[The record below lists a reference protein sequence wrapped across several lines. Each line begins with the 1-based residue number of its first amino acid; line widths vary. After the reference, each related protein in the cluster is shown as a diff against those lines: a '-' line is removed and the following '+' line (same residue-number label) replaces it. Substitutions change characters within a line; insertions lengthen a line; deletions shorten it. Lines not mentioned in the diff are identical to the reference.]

1 MRAGRKRLRAVTLA
15 GTKPPT
21 VFDLR
26 ADYIG
31 GKPDHSAPIEVENP
45 LNKNQK
51 IVVFRKL
58 RDDPLGRLHAR
69 SHIDESE
76 YRAGRHWQSAYET
89 AELSGAK
96 AIDTT
101 RENVDGGQI
110 ARSAVTDAQAKA
122 LETLKIGGAAILK
135 NLGKTGDE
143 VLRSVLVHGMTAA
156 QVSAARGF
164 RDQNSEV
171 YYARIFREC
180 LDVLAKAYGFSRF
193 NDQRRRIT

>member
-1 MRAGRKRLRAVTLA
+1 MRAGRKRLRSVTLA
-15 GTKPPT
+15 GKKPPT

-26 ADYIG
+26 SDYIAR
-31 GKPDHSAPIEVENP
+31 PEHSAPIEVENP

-58 RDDPLGRLHAR
+58 RDDPLGRLHDR
-69 SHIDESE
+69 KHIDESE
-76 YRAGRHWQSAYET
+76 YRAGRHWQNAYET

-110 ARSAVTDAQAKA
+110 ARSVVSDAQAKA
-122 LETLKIGGAAILK
+122 LEVLKIGSASIIK
-135 NLGKTGDE
+135 RLGKTGEE
-143 VLRSVLVHGMTAA
+143 VLRSVLVNGLTAKQIA
-156 QVSAARGF
+156 RIRGF
-164 RDQNSEV
+164 TDQNSEV

-180 LDVLAKAYGFSRF
+180 LGALAKAYGFSRF
-193 NDQRRRIT
+193 NDQRRRT